1 MTTLTGAGAE
11 SRDSTLA
18 ANQIH
23 GRQYHRKA
31 AERHAPAA
39 GMAYPGGRAALD
51 GATRI
56 TLCRDSSGEH
66 TLLAALPAR
75 DIEWLT
81 N

>member
-1 MTTLTGAGAE
+1 MNEMTTSTGAGAE

-18 ANQIH
+18 AGQRH
-23 GRQYHRKA
+23 GRHNYTW
-31 AERHAPAA
+31 AA
-39 GMAYPGGRAALD
+39 GRVHPGGRAALD

>member
-1 MTTLTGAGAE
+1 MNEMTTSTGAGAE
-11 SRDSTLA
+11 ARDSTLA
-18 ANQIH
+18 GNQIH
-23 GRQYHRKA
+23 GRHNYTSA
-31 AERHAPAA
+31 AER
-39 GMAYPGGRAALD
+39 AYPGGRAALD